1 MHPNDDDNMVPVD
14 GPDKGEG
21 KVDDGHE
28 MIQHQLDTLKESAD
42 ALLEHLAQC
51 ECSPDQAA
59 AVKKKITLATESLA
73 SALDVASGGPDE
85 HETKPEAGSDSPDE
99 HDDGSGFMVTI
110 EKRLSK

>member
-14 GPDKGEG
+14 GGG

-28 MIQHQLDTLKESAD
+28 MVQHQLNTLKESAD

-51 ECSPDQAA
+51 ECPHDQSEE
-59 AVKKKITLATESLA
+59 VKKKIALATESLD
-73 SALDVASGGPDE
+73 SARDAVSGSHDE
-85 HETKPEAGSDSPDE
+85 GETKPEAGSDSPEE
-99 HDDGSGFMVTI
+99 HDGGGGFMITI